1 MPLVGLV
8 VAIVGAVATT
18 LRLRRGRAATF
29 LIAADPESSLLFSA
43 AALRR
48 LGAHITRYDTETGTL
63 EARVPPDAAIV
74 RLRTA
79 ANDADTTRVHLEG
92 NAPAVIRRFRAAL
105 SA

>member
-1 MPLVGLV
+1 MALVDLVG
-8 VAIVGAVATT
+8 GAV
-18 LRLRRGRAATF
+18 RRRRGRAATI
-29 LIAADPESSLLFSA
+29 LVAADPESSLLFSA

-48 LGAHITRYDTETGTL
+48 LGARITRYDAEKGTL